1 MVNAGARPI
10 PTVARSDL
18 RDGPTWLGHPR
29 GLFLLFF
36 AEMWERFS
44 YYGMRAL
51 LIFYLTKHFLFADE
65 RAYILYGAYTSLV
78 YITPVIGGYLAD
90 RYLGARKAVLAGGVF
105 IAFGHFL
112 IAATEGPVGQN
123 ALHLNGFYL
132 ALASIIVGTGF
143 LKANISVLVG
153 ELYPR
158 DDARRD
164 PAFSIFYMGI
174 NMGGMIGPIIC
185 GVLGETV
192 GWSWGF
198 GAAGVGMLLG
208 LVVFVLCKP
217 LLLGTGEPPS
227 PEKLRR
233 PTATGL
239 SIEWTIYVGG
249 AVGAVAIW
257 MLIRYAEVLGT
268 LLLGFSAMTLGYIL
282 YRAVWTLP
290 KVDRDR
296 ILAALFLLA
305 LNPLF
310 WGLFEQTGSSLNIF
324 TDRQV
329 DRSMLGVEVP
339 ASVFQSVN
347 SVFIILLAPMFA
359 LLWTWL
365 DRRRLEPSAPA
376 KFGVGLILA
385 GAGFLVLV
393 AGAIASGSGLTP
405 VLFVFLVYL
414 FHTMAELCFSPVG
427 LSAMTR
433 LAVPSMVGL
442 VMGTWFLA
450 MAAGNFIAGLIA
462 QATGSEG
469 AGVERVLAVYTNIGW
484 FAVIVGVAVICV
496 SPFIKRLMHLDLIG
510 QSPAGEDAIGA
521 PAAAGIDREKA

>member
-1 MVNAGARPI
+1 MATSIPGVEAAGK
-10 PTVARSDL
+10 
-18 RDGPTWLGHPR
+18 TWLGHPR

-44 YYGMRAL
+44 YYGMRAI
-51 LIFYLTKHFLFADE
+51 LIFYLTKHFLFGED
-65 RAYILYGAYTSLV
+65 RAYLLYGAYTSLV

-90 RYLGARKAVLAGGVF
+90 RFLGPRKAVLVGGVF
-105 IAFGHFL
+105 IAIGHFL
-112 IAATEGPVGQN
+112 IAITEGPGGQDGFY
-123 ALHLNGFYL
+123 LNGFYL

-174 NMGGMIGPIIC
+174 NVGGMMGPIIC
-185 GVLGETV
+185 GLLGELY

-208 LVVFVLCKP
+208 LVMFVWLKP
-217 LLLGTGEPPS
+217 WLLGKGEPPA
-227 PEKLRR
+227 PAQLRA
-233 PTATGL
+233 PVAAGL
-239 SIEWTIYVGG
+239 SQEWIIYLG
-249 AVGAVAIW
+249 AALGVVAIW
-257 MLIRYAEVLGT
+257 LVIRYAELLGYA
-268 LLLGFSAMTLGYIL
+268 LLGFAALTVLYIVWRTMKTLG
-282 YRAVWTLP
+282 

-296 ILAALFLLA
+296 MFAALFLIA

-324 TDRQV
+324 TDRNV
-329 DRSMLGVEVP
+329 DRAILGWEVP
-339 ASVFQSVN
+339 ASMFQSVN
-347 SVFIILLAPMFA
+347 SVFIILLAPLFA
-359 LLWTWL
+359 VLWTIL
-365 DRRRLEPSAPA
+365 DKRRLEPSSPA
-376 KFGVGLILA
+376 KFGIGLILC

-393 AGAIASGSGLTP
+393 AGAAMAGENLTP
-405 VLFVFLVYL
+405 VLFVFLIYL

-433 LAVPSMVGL
+433 LSVPSMVGL
-442 VMGTWFLA
+442 VMGTWFLT

-462 QATGSEG
+462 RATGSG
-469 AGVERVLAVYTNIGW
+469 DAGGVTQVLDVYSRIGW
-484 FAVIVGVAVICV
+484 FAIVVGGLVLLV
-496 SPFIKRLMHLDLIG
+496 SPYIKRLMHLDLIA
-510 QSPAGEDAIGA
+510 SENKP
-521 PAAAGIDREKA
+521 

>member
-1 MVNAGARPI
+1 MATSISGAAAAGK
-10 PTVARSDL
+10 
-18 RDGPTWLGHPR
+18 TWLGHPR

-44 YYGMRAL
+44 YYGMRAI
-51 LIFYLTKHFLFADE
+51 LIFYLTKHFLFGED
-65 RAYILYGAYTSLV
+65 RAYLLYGAYTSLV

-90 RYLGARKAVLAGGVF
+90 RFLGPRKAVLAGGLF

-112 IAATEGPVGQN
+112 IAVTEGPGGQDPVY
-123 ALHLNGFYL
+123 LNGFYL

-174 NMGGMIGPIIC
+174 NAGGAIGPLVC
-185 GVLGETV
+185 GLLGETM
-192 GWSWGF
+192 GWGWGF

-208 LVVFVLCKP
+208 LVMFVWLTP
-217 LLLGTGEPPS
+217 WLLGKGEPPA
-227 PEKLRR
+227 PQQLRA
-233 PTATGL
+233 PAVAGV
-239 SIEWTIYVGG
+239 SQEWTIYLG
-249 AVGAVAIW
+249 AILGVVAIW
-257 MLIRYAEVLGT
+257 FVIRYAELLGYALLAFAALTVIYIVWRTLGT
-268 LLLGFSAMTLGYIL
+268 LG
-282 YRAVWTLP
+282 

-296 ILAALFLLA
+296 MFAALFLIA

-324 TDRQV
+324 TDRNV
-329 DRSMLGVEVP
+329 DRTVLGWDIP
-339 ASVFQSVN
+339 ASMFQSVN
-347 SVFIILLAPMFA
+347 SIFIILLAPLFA
-359 LLWTWL
+359 VLWTFL
-365 DRRRLEPSAPA
+365 DKRRLEPSSPA
-376 KFGVGLILA
+376 KFGIGLILC

-393 AGAIASGSGLTP
+393 AGAAMAGQDLTP
-405 VLFVFLVYL
+405 LSFVILIYL

-433 LAVPSMVGL
+433 LSVPNMVGL

-462 QATGSEG
+462 RATGSG
-469 AGVERVLAVYTNIGW
+469 DANGVAQVLDVYSRIGW
-484 FAVIVGVAVICV
+484 FSIGVGVIVLLV
-496 SPFIKRLMHLDLIG
+496 SPMITRLMHLDT
-510 QSPAGEDAIGA
+510 IGA
-521 PAAAGIDREKA
+521 EERP

>member
-1 MVNAGARPI
+1 MATSIPGVEAAGK
-10 PTVARSDL
+10 
-18 RDGPTWLGHPR
+18 TWLGHPR

-44 YYGMRAL
+44 YYGMRAI
-51 LIFYLTKHFLFADE
+51 LIFYLTKHFLFGED
-65 RAYILYGAYTSLV
+65 RAYLLYGAYTSLV

-90 RYLGARKAVLAGGVF
+90 RFLGPRKAVLVGGVF
-105 IAFGHFL
+105 IAIGHFL
-112 IAATEGPVGQN
+112 IAITEGPGGQDGFY
-123 ALHLNGFYL
+123 LNGFYL

-174 NMGGMIGPIIC
+174 NVGGMMGPIIC
-185 GVLGETV
+185 GLLGELY

-208 LVVFVLCKP
+208 LVMFVWLKP
-217 LLLGTGEPPS
+217 WLLGKGEPPA
-227 PEKLRR
+227 PTQLRA
-233 PTATGL
+233 PVAAGL
-239 SIEWTIYVGG
+239 SQEWNIYLG
-249 AVGAVAIW
+249 AALGVVAIW
-257 MLIRYAEVLGT
+257 LVIRYAELLGYA
-268 LLLGFSAMTLGYIL
+268 LLGFAALTVLYIVWRTMKTLGKI
-282 YRAVWTLP
+282 
-290 KVDRDR
+290 DRDR
-296 ILAALFLLA
+296 MFAALFLIA

-324 TDRQV
+324 TDRNV
-329 DRSMLGVEVP
+329 DRVLFGWEVP
-339 ASVFQSVN
+339 ASMFQSVN
-347 SVFIILLAPMFA
+347 SVFIILLAPLFA
-359 LLWTWL
+359 VLWTIL
-365 DRRRLEPSAPA
+365 DKRRLEPSSPA
-376 KFGVGLILA
+376 KFGIGLILC

-393 AGAIASGSGLTP
+393 AGAAMAGENLTP
-405 VLFVFLVYL
+405 VLFVFLIYL

-433 LAVPSMVGL
+433 LSVPSMVGL

-462 QATGSEG
+462 RATGSG
-469 AGVERVLAVYTNIGW
+469 DAGGVTQVLDVYSRIGW
-484 FAVIVGVAVICV
+484 FAIVVGGLVLLV
-496 SPFIKRLMHLDLIG
+496 SPYIKRLMHLDLIA
-510 QSPAGEDAIGA
+510 SENKP
-521 PAAAGIDREKA
+521 

>member
-1 MVNAGARPI
+1 MATSIPGVEAAGK
-10 PTVARSDL
+10 
-18 RDGPTWLGHPR
+18 TWLGHPR

-44 YYGMRAL
+44 YYGMRAI
-51 LIFYLTKHFLFADE
+51 LIFYLTKHFLFGED
-65 RAYILYGAYTSLV
+65 RAYLLYGAYTSLV

-90 RYLGARKAVLAGGVF
+90 RFLGPRKAVLVGGVF
-105 IAFGHFL
+105 IAIGHFL
-112 IAATEGPVGQN
+112 IAITEGPGGQDP
-123 ALHLNGFYL
+123 LFLNGFYL

-174 NMGGMIGPIIC
+174 NVGGMMGPIIC
-185 GVLGETV
+185 GLLGELY

-208 LVVFVLCKP
+208 LVMFVWLKP
-217 LLLGTGEPPS
+217 WLLGKGEPPA
-227 PEKLRR
+227 PAQLRA
-233 PTATGL
+233 PVTAGI
-239 SIEWTIYVGG
+239 SQEWIIYLG
-249 AVGAVAIW
+249 AALGVVAIW
-257 MLIRYAEVLGT
+257 LVIRYAELLGYA
-268 LLLGFSAMTLGYIL
+268 LLGFAALTVLYIVWRTMKTLG
-282 YRAVWTLP
+282 

-296 ILAALFLLA
+296 MFAALFLIA

-324 TDRQV
+324 TDRNV
-329 DRSMLGVEVP
+329 DRVLFGWEVP
-339 ASVFQSVN
+339 ASMFQSVN
-347 SVFIILLAPMFA
+347 SVFIILLAPLFA
-359 LLWTWL
+359 VLWTIL
-365 DRRRLEPSAPA
+365 DKRRLEPSSPA
-376 KFGVGLILA
+376 KFGIGLILC

-393 AGAIASGSGLTP
+393 AGAAMAGENLTP
-405 VLFVFLVYL
+405 VLFVFLIYL

-433 LAVPSMVGL
+433 LSVPSMVGL

-462 QATGSEG
+462 RATGSG
-469 AGVERVLAVYTNIGW
+469 DAGGVTQVLDVYSRIGW
-484 FAVIVGVAVICV
+484 FAIVVGGLVLLV
-496 SPFIKRLMHLDLIG
+496 SPYIKRLMHLDLIA
-510 QSPAGEDAIGA
+510 SEDK
-521 PAAAGIDREKA
+521 P

>member
-1 MVNAGARPI
+1 MATSGQAAAMREQ
-10 PTVARSDL
+10 
-18 RDGPTWLGHPR
+18 TWLGHPR

-44 YYGMRAL
+44 YYGMRAI
-51 LIFYLTKHFLFADE
+51 LIFYLTKHFLLVED
-65 RAYILYGAYTSLV
+65 RAYLLYGAYTSLV

-90 RYLGARKAVLAGGVF
+90 RFLGPRKAVLAGGVF
-105 IAFGHFL
+105 IASGHFL
-112 IAATEGPVGQN
+112 IALTEGPGG
-123 ALHLNGFYL
+123 ADPLFLNGFYI

-174 NMGGMIGPIIC
+174 NAGGAIGPVVC

-208 LVVFVLCKP
+208 LVVFVWLKP
-217 LLLGTGEPPS
+217 WLMGKGEPPR
-227 PEKLRR
+227 PQQLRQPVVAGISR
-233 PTATGL
+233 
-239 SIEWTIYVGG
+239 EWMIYLGG
-249 AVGAVAIW
+249 ILGVAAVW
-257 MLIRYAEVLGT
+257 MMIAHAE
-268 LLLGFSAMTLGYIL
+268 ALGYALLIFGVLTVAYIL
-282 YRAVWTLP
+282 WRAVFILP
-290 KVDRDR
+290 PVDRDR
-296 ILAALFLLA
+296 IMAALFLIA

-310 WGLFEQTGSSLNIF
+310 WGLFEQAGSSLNVF
-324 TDRQV
+324 TDRNV
-329 DRSMLGVEVP
+329 DRSVLGLTIP

-347 SVFIILLAPMFA
+347 SVFIILLAPLFA
-359 LLWTWL
+359 ILWTWL
-365 DRRRLEPSAPA
+365 DKRRLEPSSPA
-376 KFGVGLILA
+376 KFGFGLILC

-393 AGAIASGSGLTP
+393 AGAAAAGENLTP
-405 VLFVFLVYL
+405 VIFVFLIYL

-433 LAVPSMVGL
+433 LSVPSMVGL
-442 VMGTWFLA
+442 LMGTWFLA

-462 QATGSEG
+462 RATGGGEG
-469 AGVERVLAVYTNIGW
+469 AGVAQVLDIYSRIGW
-484 FAVIVGVAVICV
+484 FAMVVGGAVLLVAPWIT
-496 SPFIKRLMHLDLIG
+496 KLMHLDTLGAAIARPNDGEG
-510 QSPAGEDAIGA
+510 Q
-521 PAAAGIDREKA
+521 K

>member
-1 MVNAGARPI
+1 MATP
-10 PTVARSDL
+10 PQFSSPVAAQSGR
-18 RDGPTWLGHPR
+18 TWLGHPR

-44 YYGMRAL
+44 YYGMRAI
-51 LIFYLTKHFLFADE
+51 LIFYLTKHFLFAED
-65 RAYILYGAYTSLV
+65 RAYLLYGAYTSLV

-90 RYLGARKAVLAGGVF
+90 RFLGARKAVLVGGIF

-112 IAATEGPVGQN
+112 IAVTEGPGGQDPFF
-123 ALHLNGFYL
+123 LNGFYL

-174 NMGGMIGPIIC
+174 NMGGMLGPIIC

-198 GAAGVGMLLG
+198 GAAGVGMVLG
-208 LVVFVLCKP
+208 LVVFVLCRP
-217 LLLGTGEPPS
+217 WLLGKGEPPA
-227 PEKLRR
+227 PERLRAR
-233 PTATGL
+233 GAAGV
-239 SIEWTIYVGG
+239 SQEWTIYIGG
-249 AVGAVAIW
+249 ALGVAAVWI
-257 MLIRYAEVLGT
+257 LIRFAD
-268 LLLGFSAMTLGYIL
+268 LLGFALLAFAAITIAYIL
-282 YRAVWTLP
+282 FRAVFTLP
-290 KVDRDR
+290 RVDRDR
-296 ILAALFLLA
+296 ILAALFLIA

-324 TDRQV
+324 TDRNV
-329 DRSMLGVEVP
+329 DRVMLGWQVP

-347 SVFIILLAPMFA
+347 SIFIILLAPLFA
-359 LLWTWL
+359 LLWTIL
-365 DRRRLEPSAPA
+365 DKRRLEPSSPA
-376 KFGVGLILA
+376 KFGVGLILC

-393 AGAIASGSGLTP
+393 AGALAAGENLTP
-405 VLFVFLVYL
+405 VIFVFLIYL
-414 FHTMAELCFSPVG
+414 LHTMAELCFSPVG

-433 LAVPSMVGL
+433 LSVPSMVGL
-442 VMGTWFLA
+442 IMGTWFLA

-462 QATGSEG
+462 RATGSGES
-469 AGVERVLAVYTNIGW
+469 AGVAQVLDIYSRIGW
-484 FAVIVGVAVICV
+484 FSVAVGVVV
-496 SPFIKRLMHLDLIG
+496 LLLSPFVTRLMHLDSIG
-510 QSPAGEDAIGA
+510 EGETDNRKKGNSV
-521 PAAAGIDREKA
+521 